1 MADAGVK
8 RISIGATVA
17 RLAYGEV
24 IRAAKEILGQG
35 TLGFTDRAMG
45 FAELSGYSTKAD

>member
-1 MADAGVK
+1 
-8 RISIGATVA
+8 
-17 RLAYGEV
+17 V

-45 FAELSGYSTKAD
+45 FAELSGYFTKAD